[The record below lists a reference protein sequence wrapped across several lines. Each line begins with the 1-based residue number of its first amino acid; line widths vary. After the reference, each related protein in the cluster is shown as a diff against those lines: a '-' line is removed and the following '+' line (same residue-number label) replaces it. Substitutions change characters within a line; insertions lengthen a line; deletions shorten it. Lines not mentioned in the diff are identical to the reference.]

1 MYNPAFQDVN
11 NQPNKLDLEKHW
23 LKYIL
28 VHIHQQL
35 PMDYLEIKMAVKK
48 YRNCFFLSKKEQG
61 IIEVRRNLMHFFA
74 DFEVKSNHHI
84 TNKVYWAYF

>member
-1 MYNPAFQDVN
+1 
-11 NQPNKLDLEKHW
+11 
-23 LKYIL
+23 
-28 VHIHQQL
+28 
-35 PMDYLEIKMAVKK
+35 MDYLDIKMAVKK

-84 TNKVYWAYF
+84 TNKVY

>member
-35 PMDYLEIKMAVKK
+35 PMDYLDIKMAVKK
-48 YRNCFFLSKKEQG
+48 STEIASFWAKKSKVSLKWEE
-61 IIEVRRNLMHFFA
+61 I
-74 DFEVKSNHHI
+74 
-84 TNKVYWAYF
+84 